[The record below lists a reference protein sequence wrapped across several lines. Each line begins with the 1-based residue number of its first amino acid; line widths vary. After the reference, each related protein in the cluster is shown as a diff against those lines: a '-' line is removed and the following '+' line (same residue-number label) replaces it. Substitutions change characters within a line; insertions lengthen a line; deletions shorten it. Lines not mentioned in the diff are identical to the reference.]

1 MLIVPTKIKDGNIN
15 IPKEILER
23 YKIENNTFL
32 ILIPIEQ
39 GILVRPIFKKEGN
52 AKKTIEIDQA
62 LENEINAIVTELS
75 DTLELKKEQTEERKP
90 KEQEKV

>member
-1 MLIVPTKIKDGNIN
+1 MIVPTKIKDGNIN

>member
-1 MLIVPTKIKDGNIN
+1 LIVPTKIKDGNIN

-23 YKIENNTFL
+23 YKIEDNTFL

-39 GILVRPIFKKEGN
+39 GILVRPIFKREGGVI
-52 AKKTIEIDQA
+52 KTVEIDQA

-75 DTLELKKEQTEERKP
+75 DTLGPKRDQTEESKP
-90 KEQEKV
+90 KEEK